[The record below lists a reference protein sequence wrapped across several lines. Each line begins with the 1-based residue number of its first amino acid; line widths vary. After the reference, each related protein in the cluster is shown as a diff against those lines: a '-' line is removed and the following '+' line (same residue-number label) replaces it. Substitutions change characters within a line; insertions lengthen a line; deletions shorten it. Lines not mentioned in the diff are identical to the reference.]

1 MVIKIKQQQLIT
13 LVLLLGA
20 PIFLAGVSSIFRPV
34 DAQGYGYGYGAC
46 TANAPTNLRVQN
58 QPRHH
63 RVLMQWKKVTFEN
76 CESSKADYYDLQITN
91 ATNKVLF
98 SFSNVKKIQKVA
110 PISLFK
116 PNRKYRFTVR
126 AVAVDKNATD
136 YATSKLF
143 TVAPKRPGLIAI
155 EHRSSGAVRASWKN
169 IPRAKKLKYYRV
181 VLKRGN
187 AVILDTKVR
196 NGFSKI
202 RTGITLQNL
211 TPNTSYM
218 LRVRSF
224 RAKGVRSLFRTR
236 IFRTLP

>member
-1 MVIKIKQQQLIT
+1 MEAKKQQIMTLI
-13 LVLLLGA
+13 LLFAA
-20 PIFLAGVSSIFRPV
+20 PLFLIGVSMARGEDDP
-34 DAQGYGYGYGAC
+34 QGYGYGYGAC
-46 TANAPTNLRVQN
+46 TADAPTNLHVKN

-76 CESSKADYYDLQITN
+76 CESPKADYYDLQITN

-126 AVAVDKNATD
+126 AVAVNENATD

-181 VLKRGN
+181 VLKRGK

-196 NGFSKI
+196 NGLSKI

-211 TPNTSYM
+211 TPNTSYT
-218 LRVRSF
+218 LLVRSF